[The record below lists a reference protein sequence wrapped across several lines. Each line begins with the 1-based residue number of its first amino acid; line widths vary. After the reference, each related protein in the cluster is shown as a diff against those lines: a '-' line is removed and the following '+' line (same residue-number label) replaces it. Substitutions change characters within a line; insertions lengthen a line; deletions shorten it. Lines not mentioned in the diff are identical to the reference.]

1 MENPVQ
7 SVAALNPQKVG
18 TAVCEFLRVS
28 CDMETLS
35 SELLDSTLSL
45 LKALRCANIV
55 YRQGDKWIP
64 FASLSREGYFSTRT
78 ARYFNSKGEPQS
90 STYTVVTQKGRWW
103 LRKKLGLEQ

>member
-1 MENPVQ
+1 MENSIQ

-45 LKALRCANIV
+45 LCIAEYGNVEDIRHIGELLVSVRYLLEAI
-55 YRQGDKWIP
+55 
-64 FASLSREGYFSTRT
+64 ASGKEV
-78 ARYFNSKGEPQS
+78 AA
-90 STYTVVTQKGRWW
+90 
-103 LRKKLGLEQ
+103 

>member
-35 SELLDSTLSL
+35 EELLDSTLSL
-45 LKALRCANIV
+45 LCIAEYDNVEDIRHIGELLVSVRCLLEAI
-55 YRQGDKWIP
+55 
-64 FASLSREGYFSTRT
+64 ASGKEV
-78 ARYFNSKGEPQS
+78 AA
-90 STYTVVTQKGRWW
+90 
-103 LRKKLGLEQ
+103 